1 MVLIFSQALM
11 NDIDALHPE
20 VYQVIDIG
28 NRLHFDIGGDRPEL
42 EKYMED
48 VTNQW
53 QGIYDQCYSRLQL
66 LNNSL
71 AEATNFHEQLM
82 VRLYS
87 LYKDEF
93 YSSFDVAV

>member
-1 MVLIFSQALM
+1 M

-20 VYQVIDIG
+20 VSQVIDIG

-48 VTNQW
+48 MTSLW
-53 QGIYDQCYSRLQL
+53 QSIYDQCYSRLQL

-82 VRLYS
+82 VS
-87 LYKDEF
+87 L
-93 YSSFDVAV
+93 SSSMFLGLRSCSVCLILLF